1 MLTLKN
7 VGRNEPTY
15 MWDFKKSIHRDFKK
29 SIFENAQNQLFD
41 LRVGASLKT
50 VVLWICGTEKS
61 HEMTSRR

>member
-1 MLTLKN
+1 
-7 VGRNEPTY
+7 